1 MLTQC
6 MFTLLGLETRLGLL
20 TGLGLLSGLGWLT
33 GLRLTRPRLLSRPGL
48 LEGEGWS
55 SGPGPITKPHYRHL
69 MDSLRINRQAKRRS
83 RSRGP
88 IRYGDE

>member
-6 MFTLLGLETRLGLL
+6 MFTLLGLVTGLCLL
-20 TGLGLLSGLGWLT
+20 TGLGWLT
-33 GLRLTRPRLLSRPGL
+33 WLRLTRRRLLSHPGL

-55 SGPGPITKPHYRHL
+55 SGPGLVTKPHYRHL
-69 MDSLRINRQAKRRS
+69 TDSLRINRQAKRRS
-83 RSRGP
+83 RNRGP